1 MMREIVLDTETT
13 GLNYKAGDRIIE
25 VGCVELINHVSTTNN
40 LQFYCSTNKIIDESA
55 IKIHGLTNAFL
66 NEYPPFKEYV
76 KKFLAFIGN
85 DPLIIH
91 NAEFDLGFINN
102 ELMLL
107 GIEPLKNK
115 IIDTVS
121 FARKKLNT
129 RIANLDYLCRRFQI
143 DLSERDLHG
152 ALLDSQ
158 LLAEVYLELM
168 GGKQISLN
176 LNITKE
182 NKNLPA
188 KNNIKKNYLFSRVVL
203 NDKDT
208 LLHKSLVKEIKDSLW
223 KKFDY

>member
-1 MMREIVLDTETT
+1 MREIVLDTETT
-13 GLNYKAGDRIIE
+13 GLNYKTGDRIIE

-40 LQFYCSTNKIIDESA
+40 LQFYCSTNKIIDERA
-55 IKIHGLTNAFL
+55 TKIHGLTNSFL
-66 NEYPPFKEYV
+66 NEYPPFKEHI

-102 ELMLL
+102 ELKLL

-182 NKNLPA
+182 NKNLPS
-188 KNNIKKNYLFSRVVL
+188 KNNIKKTYLFSRVVL
-203 NDKDT
+203 SDKDT
-208 LLHKSLVKEIKDSLW
+208 LLHKSLVKGIKDSLW

>member
-102 ELMLL
+102 ELILL

-182 NKNLPA
+182 NKNLPS

-208 LLHKSLVKEIKDSLW
+208 LLHKSLVKGIKDSLW

>member
-168 GGKQISLN
+168 GGKQISMN

-182 NKNLPA
+182 NKNLPS

-208 LLHKSLVKEIKDSLW
+208 LLHKSLVKGIKDSLW

>member
-1 MMREIVLDTETT
+1 MREIVLDTETT

-40 LQFYCSTNKIIDESA
+40 LQFYCSTNKIIDGGA
-55 IKIHGLTNAFL
+55 IKIHGLTNVFL

-182 NKNLPA
+182 NKNLPS

-208 LLHKSLVKEIKDSLW
+208 LLHKSLVKGIKDSLW

>member
-1 MMREIVLDTETT
+1 MREIVLDTETT

-55 IKIHGLTNAFL
+55 TKIHGLTNAFL
-66 NEYPPFKEYV
+66 NEYPPFKEHV

-168 GGKQISLN
+168 GGKQISMN

-182 NKNLPA
+182 NKNLPS
-188 KNNIKKNYLFSRVVL
+188 KNNIKKTYLFSGVVL
-203 NDKDT
+203 NDKDI
-208 LLHKSLVKEIKDSLW
+208 LLHKSLVKGIKDSLW

>member
-1 MMREIVLDTETT
+1 MREIVLDTETT

-40 LQFYCSTNKIIDESA
+40 LHFYCSTNKIIDKSA
-55 IKIHGLTNAFL
+55 TKIHGLTNDFL
-66 NEYPPFKEYV
+66 NEYPPFKEHV

-102 ELMLL
+102 ELMPL

-152 ALLDSQ
+152 ALLDCQ

-168 GGKQISLN
+168 GGKQISMN

-188 KNNIKKNYLFSRVVL
+188 KKNIKKNCLFSRVVL

-208 LLHKSLVKEIKDSLW
+208 LLHKSLVKGIKDSLW
-223 KKFDY
+223 KKFNY

>member
-182 NKNLPA
+182 NKNLPS

-208 LLHKSLVKEIKDSLW
+208 LLHKSLVRGIKDSLW

>member
-40 LQFYCSTNKIIDESA
+40 LQFYCSTNKTIDESA
-55 IKIHGLTNAFL
+55 RKIHGLTNAFL
-66 NEYPPFKEYV
+66 NEYPSFKEHV

-208 LLHKSLVKEIKDSLW
+208 LLHKSLVKGIKDSLW

>member
-1 MMREIVLDTETT
+1 MREIVLDTETT

-182 NKNLPA
+182 NKNLPS

-208 LLHKSLVKEIKDSLW
+208 LLHKSLVRGIKDSLW

>member
-1 MMREIVLDTETT
+1 MREIVLDTETT

-55 IKIHGLTNAFL
+55 TKIHGLTNAFL
-66 NEYPPFKEYV
+66 NEYSPFKEHV

-102 ELMLL
+102 ELILL
-107 GIEPLKNK
+107 GIKPLKNK

-182 NKNLPA
+182 NKNLPS

-208 LLHKSLVKEIKDSLW
+208 LLHKSLVKGIKDSLW